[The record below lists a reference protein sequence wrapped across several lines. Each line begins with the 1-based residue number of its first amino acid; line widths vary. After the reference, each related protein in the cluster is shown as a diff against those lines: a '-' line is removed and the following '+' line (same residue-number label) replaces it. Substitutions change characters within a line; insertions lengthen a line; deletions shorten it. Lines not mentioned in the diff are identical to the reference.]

1 MPAVI
6 ISKEKHPRGQKD
18 SWHNKFQQV
27 MAGLAKRNMMRTTY
41 GILNTLVAIS
51 KRLKM
56 CMIDFNN
63 FAKPQISK
71 LIWNT

>member
-1 MPAVI
+1 
-6 ISKEKHPRGQKD
+6 
-18 SWHNKFQQV
+18 

-63 FAKPQISK
+63 FTTPQISK